1 MHQNKRWSLGF
12 LILWGLAAGAAAQK
26 TDVVEMS
33 NGDRYTGEIK
43 RYSEGRLSLDTS
55 DAGVISIK
63 WNKIQNIT
71 STKVFDVELVDGTH
85 VFGSLAPSTPPGDLA
100 IVANGTS
107 RTIAYFAVARMN
119 PLYQSLWRRM
129 TGSFD
134 LGFTYTQ
141 ANKFVQFDVNATAT
155 YRVKSF
161 QLETTLN
168 AFLSKQTGAVSSQR
182 ASLAFEYLR
191 LLEHRWFLGGLLSF
205 DRNQDLGLDLRTSVG
220 GGGGRYVIQ
229 TNRSS
234 LAVLVGAI
242 FNREQPVEGDN
253 LSSAE
258 AILGVGYS
266 TFMYDFPKLSFD
278 TNLTVI
284 PSLTESG
291 RLRLQ
296 FNASARREIISDFYV
311 SISVFDTYD
320 SQPPTAGA
328 SKNDWGPVLAIGY
341 NF

>member
-1 MHQNKRWSLGF
+1 MHKNKRCVLGF

-33 NGDRYTGEIK
+33 NGDHYTGEIK
-43 RYSEGRLSLDTS
+43 GYYEGRLSLDTW

-63 WNKIQNIT
+63 WNKIQSIT
-71 STKVFDVELVDGTH
+71 SNKVFDIELIDGTH
-85 VFGSLAPSTPPGDLA
+85 VFGSLAPSKPPGDLA
-100 IVANGTS
+100 IVAGGTS
-107 RTIAYFAVARMN
+107 LTIEYFAVARMN
-119 PLYQSLWRRM
+119 PLYQSFWRRM

-134 LGFTYTQ
+134 LGFNYTQ
-141 ANKFVQFDVNATAT
+141 ANQFVQFNVNGTAT

-161 QLETTLN
+161 ELETTLN
-168 AFLSKQTGAVSSQR
+168 AFFSKQSGTVSSQR
-182 ASLAFEYLR
+182 AAFGFDYQYFLKR
-191 LLEHRWFLGGLLSF
+191 RWFLGGLLGF
-205 DRNQDLGLDLRTSVG
+205 ERNQDLGLNLRSSVG

-242 FNREQPVEGDN
+242 VNREQPVEGDTLN
-253 LSSAE
+253 GAE
-258 AILGVGYS
+258 ALLAIVYS

-278 TNLTVI
+278 TSLKVF
-284 PSLTESG
+284 PSFTESG

-311 SISVFDTYD
+311 SISLFDTFD
-320 SQPPTAGA
+320 SQPPTEGA
-328 SKNDWGPVLAIGY
+328 SKNDWGPVLSIGY